1 MPKLSPK
8 QMMIAGV
15 VLMVLGV
22 IIPLLMVLDVLKAN
36 FTLSFISY
44 TASIIGS
51 FLAYYGLFTHVRIN
65 RNQK

>member
-15 VLMVLGV
+15 GLMVSGV
-22 IIPLLMVLDVLKAN
+22 IIPLMMVLDVLQAN
-36 FTLSFISY
+36 FTLSFISHA
-44 TASIIGS
+44 ASVIGL